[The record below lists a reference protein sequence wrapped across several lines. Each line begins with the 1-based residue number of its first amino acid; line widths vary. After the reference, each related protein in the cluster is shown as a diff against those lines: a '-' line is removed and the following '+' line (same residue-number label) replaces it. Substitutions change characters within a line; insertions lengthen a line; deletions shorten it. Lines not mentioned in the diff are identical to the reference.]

1 MRGHTPP
8 RNDAAAHNLSPETAP
23 PAETTVEDHWPRHIR
38 EEPGLIGLEVWFSPA
53 RKIMILPR
61 CVRRR
66 RVAPHAAIATNK
78 TP

>member
-23 PAETTVEDHWPRHIR
+23 PAETTLRMWPRHIR